1 MIPRRKCAGVL
12 ILLVAML
19 AGCRTETPQAAYDRI
34 HKLYLSGDLT
44 AAANAAA
51 LEAHRR
57 ERTASDP
64 WLCKFRLLAAE
75 ALLAQSK
82 PAEAVPWLD
91 RVIPATAAYDQ
102 LELRRQSDL
111 AEAAWKSRRSDEAL
125 ATIARIRPAVKDP
138 DLMVRLDVLEG
149 AIHASRR
156 ELDPAEQILRR
167 AETEAH
173 AQSNAYQEASALL
186 NLSSCR
192 KWRYR
197 YTDAV
202 DYGLRALAI
211 AEKNGFRRL
220 AAVEDA
226 SLGSFYRFLG
236 QFDAAAKY
244 EEQAVRQ
251 LRTIGDRS
259 NLLVAEGEL
268 GLLYDV
274 QGREKEAI
282 AEYEQAF
289 ELAVAMNRNL
299 DAARNAVNCA
309 EAYIK
314 LQDWANARE
323 WNDKSRRLAPAA
335 SESGPYQTLN
345 DAGIALGQGRP
356 DDAIAMYQQVAQAN
370 VGSPSL
376 AWESHYELAGIFSTQ
391 KNYGRAESEYRA
403 AVDAIDKARSDLLSP
418 SEQITFLARLI
429 AIHRDYV
436 DLEVARNNDR
446 AALRLIEASRARV
459 LAERLGRNVVRP
471 ADFDPGKLIDLAR
484 TSKVWFISY
493 WLAPRLSFAWLI
505 GPTGLRRFDLPA
517 EAEIEPLVTAYRK
530 VVEHSLRDPIAGGD
544 PNGPKLWNI
553 LLRDIAPA
561 IPKDARVIL
570 VPDGPLHLLNF
581 ETLPVPGARPHYW
594 IEDVELAIAPSL
606 AIAASAPPAAAPGSR
621 SLLLIGAP
629 DYTGTDY
636 PPVENAGV
644 EIDDIRRHFPD
655 ARVTVYTGSAA
666 SPNAWRDSAPGRFTL
681 IHFAAHAEASNSSP
695 LESAVILA
703 KRGDSYKL
711 YARDVIDTPIH
722 ADLVTISACQSA
734 GVRAY
739 AGEGLIGFAWA
750 FLDAGARTVV
760 AGLWDVSD
768 TSTEPLMDRFYSG
781 IAAGEDPVTAMR
793 TAKLA
798 LQNARPDFRKP
809 YYWAPFQVYVRS
821 ARRDNGIPHRP
832 APVR

>member
-1 MIPRRKCAGVL
+1 ML
-12 ILLVAML
+12 LLLVALL
-19 AGCRTETPQAAYDRI
+19 AACRTETPQAAYNRI
-34 HKLYLSGDLT
+34 HKLYLSGALP
-44 AAANAAA
+44 AAASAAES
-51 LEAHRR
+51 EARRR
-57 ERTASDP
+57 ERSPSDP

-82 PAEAVPWLD
+82 PAQAAPWLD
-91 RVIPATAAYDQ
+91 IAIPSSPAYRQ

-111 AEAAWKSRRSDEAL
+111 AEAAWKSRRSDDAL
-125 ATIARIRPAVKDP
+125 ATIARIRPLATDP
-138 DLMVRLDVLEG
+138 ALILRLDVLEG

-156 ELDPAEQILRR
+156 ELDPAEQILHR
-167 AETEAH
+167 AETEAR
-173 AQSNAYQEASALL
+173 AQGDAYQEASALL

-211 AEKNGFRRL
+211 AEKNGYRRL

-236 QFDAAAKY
+236 EFDAAAKY

-282 AEYEQAF
+282 AEYERAF
-289 ELAVAMNRNL
+289 DLASAMNRNL

-314 LQDWANARE
+314 LHDWAEARE

-356 DDAIAMYQQVAQAN
+356 DDAIAMYEQVARAPQ
-370 VGSPSL
+370 GSPSL
-376 AWESHYELAGIFSTQ
+376 SWESHYELAGIFSSQ
-391 KNYGRAESEYRA
+391 KSYGRAEAEYRA

-429 AIHRDYV
+429 AIHRDFV

-459 LAERLGRNVVRP
+459 LAERLGRDVVRP
-471 ADFDPGKLIDLAR
+471 ADFDPQTLIDLAR
-484 TSKVWFISY
+484 TSRVWFVSY
-493 WLAPRLSFAWLI
+493 WLAPRRSFAWLI
-505 GPTGLRRFDLPA
+505 GPSGLRRFELPP
-517 EAEIEPLVTAYRK
+517 EAAIEPFVTAYRK
-530 VVEHSLRDPIAGGD
+530 VVEHPLRDPIAAGG
-544 PNGPKLWNI
+544 PNGPKLWDL
-553 LLRDIAPA
+553 LLRDIAPQ
-561 IPKDARVIL
+561 IPKGARVIL
-570 VPDGPLHLLNF
+570 VPDGALHLLNF
-581 ETLPVPGARPHYW
+581 ETLPVPAERPHYW

-606 AIAASAPPAAAPGSR
+606 AIAASAPPPVAHGSP

-636 PPVENAGV
+636 PPLANAGA
-644 EIDDIRRHFPD
+644 EIRDVWRHFPG
-655 ARVTVYTGSAA
+655 ASATVYTGSAA
-666 SPNAWRDSAPGRFTL
+666 SPNAWRDSSPGRFSL

-703 KRGDSYKL
+703 RRGDSYKL

-768 TSTEPLMDRFYSG
+768 TSTEPLMDRFYAG
-781 IAAGEDPVTAMR
+781 IAAGEDPVSAMR
-793 TAKLA
+793 SAKLE
-798 LQNARPDFRKP
+798 LLTARPDFRKP

-821 ARRDNGIPHRP
+821 ARRP
-832 APVR
+832 